1 MESIKLFDGEMKLM
15 ELLWEAEPISAK
27 QLSILAAEKY
37 DWNKNTTYT
46 VIKKLNDKN
55 VIKRTEPNFICTSII
70 KKQDIQQTETQN
82 LIEKLFNGSKKA
94 FLSAFVQ
101 NEELSKE
108 EIEEL
113 KKLIEDKKA

>member
-1 MESIKLFDGEMKLM
+1 M
-15 ELLWEAEPISAK
+15 
-27 QLSILAAEKY
+27 
-37 DWNKNTTYT
+37 
-46 VIKKLNDKN
+46 
-55 VIKRTEPNFICTSII
+55 CTSII

-108 EIEEL
+108 EIDEL
-113 KKLIEDKKA
+113 KKMIEAK

>member
-1 MESIKLFDGEMKLM
+1 MESVKLFDSEIKLM
-15 ELLWEAEPISAK
+15 ELLWETEPISAK
-27 QLSILAAEKY
+27 QLSVLAAEKY
-37 DWNKNTTYT
+37 EWNKNTTYT

-55 VIKRTEPNFICTSII
+55 AIKRSEPNFICTSII
-70 KKQDIQQTETQN
+70 KKQDIQQAETQN

-108 EIEEL
+108 EIDEL
-113 KKLIEDKKA
+113 KNMIEKR